1 MGGGCQDMV
10 SLVLVTQPKKRSQT
24 RPPTEAPIPDL
35 PIPDPHGRNLEVT
48 CPVKNPGLTPSPIV
62 LYSYPWTGN

>member
-10 SLVLVTQPKKRSQT
+10 SLALVTQPEKRSQT
-24 RPPTEAPIPDL
+24 LLPSEV

-48 CPVKNPGLTPSPIV
+48 CPVKNPGLTPSPII
-62 LYSYPWTGN
+62 LYP

>member
-24 RPPTEAPIPDL
+24 RPPSEV

-62 LYSYPWTGN
+62 LYS